1 MPNYPTG
8 HFPSTRLLVSL
19 DYWGPYEFRSFC
31 GVHKKTVYTKEIE
44 NDVSV
49 EIIRTVTVGQLMLR
63 DLDLPKFL
71 W

>member
-1 MPNYPTG
+1 MG
-8 HFPSTRLLVSL
+8 LDHFVGYT
-19 DYWGPYEFRSFC
+19 
-31 GVHKKTVYTKEIE
+31 KKTVYTKEIE

-71 W
+71 QLGN